1 MEYEYIGVRQATKI
15 GYIKCAVPG
24 CADLSYP
31 TSKLRRGRVQGGGHV
46 APTITTSGGYAR
58 LLNGKKIIVI
68 GSINPEKECQ
78 DRVRVLNG
86 GGYLSSVKIDR
97 L

>member
-1 MEYEYIGVRQATKI
+1 MEREYEYIGVKQATKA
-15 GYIKCAVPG
+15 GYIICAVPG

-58 LLNGKKIIVI
+58 LLNGKRLNMVGIINTM
-68 GSINPEKECQ
+68 GYEKEN
-78 DRVRVLNG
+78 RVYRGV
-86 GGYLSSVKIDR
+86 
-97 L
+97 

>member
-1 MEYEYIGVRQATKI
+1 MLREYEYIGVRQATKT

-46 APTITTSGGYAR
+46 APTITTSGGGMQDNQMEKQ
-58 LLNGKKIIVI
+58 LNQTGIIDED
-68 GSINPEKECQ
+68 GYEMAN
-78 DRVRVLNG
+78 RVYRG
-86 GGYLSSVKIDR
+86 GVAPR
-97 L
+97 

>member
-1 MEYEYIGVRQATKI
+1 MEYEYIGVRQATKT

-46 APTITTSGGYAR
+46 APTITTSGGVC
-58 LLNGKKIIVI
+58 KIVKW
-68 GSINPEKECQ
+68 KEIEH
-78 DRVRVLNG
+78 G
-86 GGYLSSVKIDR
+86 GDHKHYGI
-97 L
+97 